1 MRSTEWRG
9 AANKYEKNNEG
20 YLKKLFD
27 GLRSHSADPMT
38 DSLKLWNIRV
48 FNYLIGNTD
57 NSVKHEDIA
66 PENSSCYNDKIIV
79 VLKRMTFHRRRYK
92 TTNIAGKDMV

>member
-1 MRSTEWRG
+1 MRSKEWRG

-79 VLKRMTFHRRRYK
+79 VLKRMTVHRRRYK
-92 TTNIAGKDMV
+92 TTNIDWEDMV